1 MEEIVD
7 DDYLL
12 KNVLKSYNMSL
23 ILQEIKSETLEI
35 LENQANMFG
44 LSVDEYLRS
53 LLPKTVKN
61 LSLEGDLNDEFEA
74 DMIAFAEE
82 TEIVS
87 TYNGTYSREDIYFD
101 HD

>member
-1 MEEIVD
+1 MDEIVD
-7 DDYLL
+7 DDCSLQ
-12 KNVLKSYNMSL
+12 NMVEFFNMSL

-44 LSVDEYLRS
+44 LSVDDYLRS
-53 LLPKTVKN
+53 LLPKTVNN

-74 DMIAFAEE
+74 DMIAFAEDSE
-82 TEIVS
+82 GVAN
-87 TYNGTYSREDIYFD
+87 YNGTYSREDIYSD